1 MRMLPIMN
9 FRRLPRL
16 KYTALVLAVF
26 ALGGSLMAQRLDTV
40 RTDEPGY
47 RSVVLTRDKKG
58 EPKGPVSYYDE
69 HHVLRRTLEFKNGK
83 LHGKAVYYYPTGLVW
98 AEMPYRNGELH
109 GVIRSFH
116 RNGAIEAMKPYRRGK
131 MHGERVLRD
140 STGAL
145 VNGEYVEP
153 LPYDSVQVIQTCVNG
168 RPHGRVVVARSG
180 MTVLEGNC
188 ENGRAEGV
196 FIVYDRDGRAIRRD
210 IYRKGRF
217 VNSLAA
223 Q

>member
-1 MRMLPIMN
+1 MLPILN

-16 KYTALVLAVF
+16 KCTVLVWAVF
-26 ALGGSLMAQRLDTV
+26 ALGGSLMAQRVDTV

-69 HHVLRRTLEFKNGK
+69 HDVLRRTLEFKNGK
-83 LHGKAVYYYPTGLVW
+83 LHGTAVYYHPNGIKC

-116 RNGAIEAMKPYRRGK
+116 KNGAIEAVKPYRRGK

-145 VNGEYVEP
+145 VNGEYLEA

-168 RPHGRVVVARSG
+168 RPHGRVVVTRAGR
-180 MTVLEGNC
+180 TVLDGNC
-188 ENGRAEGV
+188 VNGLAEGV
-196 FIVYDRDGRAIRRD
+196 FLAYDKEGRVIRRD
-210 IYRKGRF
+210 HYHHGRF
-217 VNSLAA
+217 VKTVAE